1 MNEKVSWESQPLPHL
16 NQFSQKLFL
25 RLLKERGERGVWFK
39 KWFTQESIGDV
50 RYRRIRITSKVV
62 VV

>member
-1 MNEKVSWESQPLPHL
+1 MDCVGMNEKVSWESQPHHL

-39 KWFTQESIGDV
+39 QWFTQENVGTEEGNG
-50 RYRRIRITSKVV
+50 RGYPIR
-62 VV
+62 